1 MIPPETQKEMA
12 ERMNPKKTIRLEAS
26 HASLASHPKEV
37 TALILEA
44 AAIPKNISKNRRCL
58 YWRFFYLKKEP
69 YFAISLFLRLYILFS
84 LFSFLFSLF

>member
-44 AAIPKNISKNRRCL
+44 AATP
-58 YWRFFYLKKEP
+58 
-69 YFAISLFLRLYILFS
+69 
-84 LFSFLFSLF
+84 